1 MRFLVQRAIF
11 SLSFYFFK
19 NCIFLPFVQ
28 FYTKRLYLFSSF
40 YSVKDYTFLLSL
52 FAFQKNCMFSLS
64 VPFRRRLYV
73 SFLYSVSSKNYSVPF
88 SFILSKGYPLLL
100 SSREPKRFAVC
111 IPPHFLRPPA
121 LFPVPKPS
129 IPLFK
134 LSSAAL
140 SRRSRVFLPI
150 LDSSVS
156 MRRGARGASLLRP
169 LVSLRIRSRFPRR
182 ELSFPPFFPFPAP
195 VVSRLNVPAPIKNR
209 AGA

>member
-1 MRFLVQRAIF
+1 MFSRCPLVSPKRRSFFFVRFLVQRAIF

-19 NCIFLPFVQ
+19 NCIFLPFVR
-28 FYTKRLYLFSSF
+28 FYIKRLYFFSSL

-52 FAFQKNCMFSLS
+52 FAFQKNCMFPLS

-73 SFLYSVSSKNYSVPF
+73 SFLYFVSSKNYSIPF
-88 SFILSKGYPLLL
+88 SFILSKGYPLFL
-100 SSREPKRFAVC
+100 SSREAKRSAVC
-111 IPPHFLRPPA
+111 ILPISCVRPAPFPA
-121 LFPVPKPS
+121 PKPS

-169 LVSLRIRSRFPRR
+169 LVSLRIRSRFPR
-182 ELSFPPFFPFPAP
+182 
-195 VVSRLNVPAPIKNR
+195 
-209 AGA
+209 